1 MSGWDESDTGYEDFD
16 PNKDYSVQVQKNDG
30 GLSSTQR
37 ALQKIAESEE
47 IGAQTATEL
56 YRQREVLE
64 RTKTRLEESESTLRE
79 SESHL
84 KSIKSFWGQTM
95 QNWFGKKPKG
105 DAGANA
111 SKKASSS
118 PTKPVYGSSVSGSQ
132 PSSVSHSSGISS
144 SSSGD
149 HMNRLANK
157 KVPNTRE
164 QQVVMVVV
172 QIYKFIFQIEE
183 NLNDMSAGL
192 SRLKNLGL
200 TLQTEIDA
208 QDELIDDVDLAVQR
222 NNLKTQSMN
231 KQMNKL
237 LKK

>member
-64 RTKTRLEESESTLRE
+64 RTKGRLEESESTLRE

-105 DAGANA
+105 EAGKDA
-111 SKKASSS
+111 SKKASS
-118 PTKPVYGSSVSGSQ
+118 PAKPVSASSVSGSQ
-132 PSSVSHSSGISS
+132 PSSVGHSSGISS

-149 HMNRLANK
+149 HMSRLANK

-164 QQVVMVVV
+164 QQ
-172 QIYKFIFQIEE
+172 IEE
-183 NLNDMSAGL
+183 NLNDMSSGL